1 MKVIE
6 GLLKSGKTETDLL
19 GETDQLKAV
28 GVLVVLAE
36 KVKDTPVHKVADGLT
51 IVAVGACARTIMQA
65 NDKIM
70 TFKNRFM
77 NHYKFTKNSN
87 VFTLSAKSVITGCCE

>member
-28 GVLVVLAE
+28 GALVVLAE
-36 KVKDTPVHKVADGLT
+36 KVNDVPLHKVADGLT
-51 IVAVGACARTIMQA
+51 IVAVGACARTIKLA
-65 NDKIM
+65 NDKNM
-70 TFKNRFM
+70 TFKYLFM

-87 VFTLSAKSVITGCCE
+87 VFTLSAKTVITGCCE

>member
-1 MKVIE
+1 
-6 GLLKSGKTETDLL
+6 
-19 GETDQLKAV
+19 
-28 GVLVVLAE
+28 LVVLAE
-36 KVKDTPVHKVADGLT
+36 KVKDAPVHNVADGLT
-51 IVAVGACARTIMQA
+51 IVAVGTCARTLMQA
-65 NDKIM
+65 KSENM